1 MARDLMTFP
10 RTHAAEA
17 DEGEAVSSCKRR
29 LHSAD
34 SRGERGSLQ
43 ESQGGKREAEREG
56 RPQEGGKEGGRRT
69 GGEEER
75 REEGFAGYLLKRA
88 SQWENELS

>member
-10 RTHAAEA
+10 RTHAGEA

-56 RPQEGGKEGGRRT
+56 LRKEGRKA
-69 GGEEER
+69 GGGQEER
-75 REEGFAGYLLKRA
+75 KREERKDLLA
-88 SQWENELS
+88 IC